1 VVAFIARMWGS
12 LKPRAWSGGGTGV
25 FARMSIV
32 YLAVGIGLLVYVVQL
47 LVSGELD
54 PEAGGEGLG
63 VLIAFD
69 HSMFIGVMTNALFA
83 VQSMSRPFDGLQRL
97 IVWGFNVGL
106 AGFLIGLASES
117 AEVKRI
123 FSPVMGV
130 ALLVGI
136 YVYLTRRETVPST

>member
-1 VVAFIARMWGS
+1 
-12 LKPRAWSGGGTGV
+12 
-25 FARMSIV
+25 
-32 YLAVGIGLLVYVVQL
+32 
-47 LVSGELD
+47 
-54 PEAGGEGLG
+54 

-83 VQSMSRPFDGLQRL
+83 VNSMSRSFDGLQRL

-106 AGFLIGLASES
+106 AGFLFGLASDS
-117 AEVKRI
+117 AVVKRI

-136 YVYLTRRETVPST
+136 YVYLTHRETAPSS